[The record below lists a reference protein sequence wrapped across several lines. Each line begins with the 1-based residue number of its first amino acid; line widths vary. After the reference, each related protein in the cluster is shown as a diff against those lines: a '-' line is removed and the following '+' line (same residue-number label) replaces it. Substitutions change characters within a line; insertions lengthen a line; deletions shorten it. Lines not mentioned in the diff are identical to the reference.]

1 MRRDAAFNALV
12 VSVLFAAVCA
22 YVLAHF
28 SAGGG
33 SDAYTPDAEA
43 QRTVSAQGT
52 RIMLTGIAVR
62 RESAAAG
69 FSSAA
74 AWTAEDGTRLPAGTA
89 AAVFASGEAFY
100 TSRSAVFC
108 ADADGYEYLS
118 PPAAEAFSVETVKAL
133 LASEPREYPGAACR
147 LVEGFEWCYAALAD
161 GGGAEAL
168 ECGEYELSFDGAD
181 AAPVEA
187 RLIAVDRSGDKT
199 ALLFRLT
206 AQDAALLHLRFC
218 SAALTLRGE

>member
-1 MRRDAAFNALV
+1 MRRDTAFNALV

-28 SAGGG
+28 SSGGGG
-33 SDAYTPDAEA
+33 SAAYTPDTEA
-43 QRTVSAQGT
+43 QRTVSAQSR

-62 RESAAAG
+62 RESVAAG
-69 FSSAA
+69 QSSA
-74 AWTAEDGTRLPAGTA
+74 AWTAEDGKRLPAGAA
-89 AAVFASGEAFY
+89 AAVSASGEAFRAP
-100 TSRSAVFC
+100 RSAVFC
-108 ADADGYEYLS
+108 ADTDGYEYLS
-118 PPAAEAFSVETVKAL
+118 PPAPEAFSADTVEAL
-133 LASEPREYPGAACR
+133 LASEPREYPGAAYR
-147 LVEGFEWCYAALAD
+147 LVEGFEWYYAALAD
-161 GGGAEAL
+161 GGGADAL

-187 RLIAVDRSGDKT
+187 RLIAVDRSGEET

-218 SAALTLRGE
+218 SAALTLREG

>member
-33 SDAYTPDAEA
+33 SDAAYTPDTEA
-43 QRTVSAQGT
+43 QRTVSAQSR

-62 RESAAAG
+62 RESAAD

-118 PPAAEAFSVETVKAL
+118 PPAAEDFSVETVRAL
-133 LASEPREYPGAACR
+133 FASEPREYPGAACR
-147 LVEGFEWCYAALAD
+147 LVEGFEWYYAALAD
-161 GGGAEAL
+161 GGGADAL

-187 RLIAVDRSGDKT
+187 RLIAVDRSGEET